1 MRRGAAPL
9 LVLLLVAGPGSAAA
23 NPWDLYGYNP
33 RALAMGNAHTA
44 AADDFTAVYYNP
56 ASLTAATEP
65 SFGFGLLVSEPLLS
79 LDFERPGA
87 EPREPPASNGV
98 SFGALFPLGGP
109 AFRNRVSFGLG
120 IHVPTSSLLDGQAID
135 AAIPQWIMYQS
146 LPRRIVAALGL
157 GVMPFDWLS
166 VGAGFQILAGV
177 TGRLDYDLDLVA
189 GRFTQKTV
197 DFDIVP
203 QVAPLFGLELR
214 LAPGLRVGA
223 SYRAAIGAP
232 VDLPVYIDITDIAQL
247 DVQTNFEVQ
256 YTPHQISVGASYEW
270 PELSLTFAGD
280 VTYALWS
287 RAPDPSVASS
297 LDLGGDLFT
306 GTGLEGALD
315 VAPNPPI
322 DPGFRNVVLPRIGVE
337 HLIGPF
343 ALRGGYAVRPS
354 PAPSQTGLT
363 NWVDTTAHLLSLGA
377 GVRFRDPLEA
387 LQNPL
392 IIDAGLGWLF
402 LPGRS
407 YQKIDPGDP
416 VGNYRAS
423 GSVLVFS
430 LSLRYAFGE
439 GPTEAP

>member
-1 MRRGAAPL
+1 MKRPL
-9 LVLLLVAGPGSAAA
+9 LFAALLSALVPGRAAA

-33 RALAMGNAHTA
+33 RALAMGGAHTA

-56 ASLTAATEP
+56 ASLTAAVEP
-65 SFGFGLLVSEPLLS
+65 SFGFGLLVSQPLL
-79 LDFERPGA
+79 DFEFERPGIEA
-87 EPREPPASNGV
+87 REPPASHGA
-98 SFGALFPLGGP
+98 SFGALFPLGGA
-109 AFRNRVSFGLG
+109 AFRNRVAFGLG

-135 AAIPQWIMYQS
+135 AGTPQWLMYQS

-157 GVMPFDWLS
+157 GVMPTEWLS
-166 VGAGFQILAGV
+166 LGAGIQILAGV

-189 GRFTQKTV
+189 GRFTKKTV

-214 LAPGLRVGA
+214 LLPGLRLGA

-232 VDLPVYIDITDIAQL
+232 VDLPVYIDLTDIAEI
-247 DVQTNFEVQ
+247 DVQTRFEVQ
-256 YTPHQISVGASYEW
+256 YTPHQISVGAAYHFQ
-270 PELSLTFAGD
+270 ELDLDVAGD

-315 VAPNPPI
+315 VAPNPALQT
-322 DPGFRNVVLPRIGVE
+322 GFRNVVLPRLGIE
-337 HLIGPF
+337 QHLGPF
-343 ALRGGYAVRPS
+343 ALRGGYAIRPS

-363 NWVDTTAHLLSLGA
+363 NWVDTTAHLLSAGA

-392 IIDAGLGWLF
+392 LIDAALGWLF

-407 YQKIDPGDP
+407 YQKIDPNDP

-423 GSVLVFS
+423 GSVLVFT

-439 GPTEAP
+439 GPSEAE